1 MTVSE
6 RAEKNKKIREKSS
19 FQKEEISTEE
29 NQEAKA
35 LRIVEGLDGNLR
47 ESGNEEGS
55 NVEEIVTR
63 GGDLSEED
71 VKTLLN
77 TMNFSLIDPKVGVV
91 YGGESIMCGTRL
103 AYVACT
109 HVETQYILLD
119 WIHRLEDMA
128 EIISKLTTM
137 ISYHGL
143 LPRKIVLDCD
153 GLTFNRK
160 RYTTGEYVGRNL
172 FEGDDQFFIDTRRGQ
187 SKSKVSV

>member
-63 GGDLSEED
+63 RGDLSEED

-77 TMNFSLIDPKVGVV
+77 TMNFSLI
-91 YGGESIMCGTRL
+91 
-103 AYVACT
+103 
-109 HVETQYILLD
+109 
-119 WIHRLEDMA
+119 
-128 EIISKLTTM
+128 
-137 ISYHGL
+137 
-143 LPRKIVLDCD
+143 
-153 GLTFNRK
+153 
-160 RYTTGEYVGRNL
+160 EYVTG
-172 FEGDDQFFIDTRRGQ
+172 
-187 SKSKVSV
+187 